1 MRIRLGVFALAAL
14 VLLGALILLFGSY
27 PSLFK
32 RHTVYTV
39 LFNEAPG
46 IGAGAP
52 VRRSGV
58 RIGEVKDV
66 SLDDE
71 SGQVRVQISVERPFT
86 LRHSEQATIV
96 ASLLG
101 GDATIDFIP
110 KHQEPDQPP
119 LDRSPVDP
127 GETLVGIRQANVS
140 SLLSQAQEVV
150 PDTQQLLKDIRDSL
164 KRLDK
169 LAPVAEDTLKE
180 YQKLA
185 KETREQIPELT
196 KTNEEIRTTARS
208 WGKLGDRVDLL
219 VQTNQDKVLKTVDNA
234 NEVLNRISAVISDE
248 NQRNL
253 TATLKNFKTSSETFP
268 AIVKDTDDAI
278 RNFNNTAKEVN
289 DLLLSLQELTKP
301 FAQRSTS
308 IARNLDESTDK
319 LNKMAADIA
328 ELLKAFN
335 QGDGT
340 LRRFL
345 NDPSLYNHLDDA
357 ACQITRIL
365 PRVDRILKDAEVFA
379 DKIARHPDLIGV
391 GGLVRPSA
399 GLKESPFNP
408 SGSSSF
414 KPNH

>member
-1 MRIRLGVFALAAL
+1 
-14 VLLGALILLFGSY
+14 
-27 PSLFK
+27 
-32 RHTVYTV
+32 
-39 LFNEAPG
+39 
-46 IGAGAP
+46 
-52 VRRSGV
+52 
-58 RIGEVKDV
+58 
-66 SLDDE
+66 
-71 SGQVRVQISVERPFT
+71 VE
-86 LRHSEQATIV
+86 
-96 ASLLG
+96 
-101 GDATIDFIP
+101 
-110 KHQEPDQPP
+110 
-119 LDRSPVDP
+119 P

-140 SLLSQAQEVV
+140 SLLSQAQDVV
-150 PDTQQLLKDIRDSL
+150 PDTQLLLKDIRDSL

-169 LAPVAEDTLKE
+169 VVPVAEETLKE

-196 KTNEEIRTTARS
+196 KTNDEIRTTARS
-208 WGKLGDRVDLL
+208 WGKLGERMDLL
-219 VQTNQDKVLKTVDNA
+219 VQTNQDKVLKTVDNT

-289 DLLLSLQELTKP
+289 DLLISLQELTRP
-301 FAQRSTS
+301 FAQRSVS
-308 IARNLDESTDK
+308 IAKNLDESTDK

-328 ELLKAFN
+328 ELVKAFN

-345 NDPSLYNHLDDA
+345 NDPSLYNRLDQA
-357 ACQITRIL
+357 ACQINKML
-365 PRVDRILKDAEVFA
+365 PRVDRILQDAEVFA

-391 GGLVRPSA
+391 GGAIRPSA
-399 GLKESPFNP
+399 GLKESPTNP